1 MRPCPTLILIPVPV
15 PLVSIN
21 PFSSSEESDLEIK
34 CFAGG
39 AALSAVRPCM
49 SAGRDTP
56 LLRVHSARMSERE
69 KFSENQKQKR

>member
-1 MRPCPTLILIPVPV
+1 M
-15 PLVSIN
+15 N

-56 LLRVHSARMSERE
+56 LLRVHSARMSQRENGERCL
-69 KFSENQKQKR
+69 